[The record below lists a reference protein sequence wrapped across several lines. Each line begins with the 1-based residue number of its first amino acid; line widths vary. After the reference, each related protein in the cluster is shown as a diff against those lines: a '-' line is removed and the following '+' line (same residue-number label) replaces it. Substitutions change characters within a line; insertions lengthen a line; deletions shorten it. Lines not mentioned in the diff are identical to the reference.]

1 MALGGFLKTYEDGL
15 CSLLISVSGL
25 DFPLRTSGM
34 FLDFGDT
41 KSLRFFFGFKS
52 SPMKSVG
59 LNVSKFGFFVSLAF

>member
-1 MALGGFLKTYEDGL
+1 MAFGGFLKTYEVGL

-25 DFPLRTSGM
+25 DFPFRTSGM

-41 KSLRFFFGFKS
+41 KSFRFFFGFKS

-59 LNVSKFGFFVSLAF
+59 LNASKFDFFVSGVF